1 MNFLIT
7 TSTAAP
13 NGTLVLPVF
22 EDQEPS
28 IQAINAIPKA
38 IFSGKTNTFYPLII
52 ADGESITL
60 LVGVGK
66 KPDYQEIKKLYK
78 KVALQNHE
86 LFREDITLNFP
97 DTFDKTFIEAA
108 IAGWTIGT
116 YTLGRH
122 KSKDEKYF
130 NWSNKSVNI
139 SSTVENIDQ
148 LVQYAFQLGL
158 AQIETMKMVDL
169 PPNIITPEY
178 LAQWCK
184 EAGNTYDFSVK
195 VLGKKEA
202 EKEQLHAFLAV
213 NQGSTKEPQFII
225 AEYRGAEQ
233 APHLGLVG
241 KGVTFDTG
249 GLNIKTSSMEEMKSD
264 MAGAATV
271 LGAIQLIAQLQ
282 LPINVTAVVPCVEN
296 AIGNQSFLPSEIIK
310 SHSGKTIE
318 IVDTDAEGRLIL
330 ADALSYL
337 TKNYTTDYLIDLA
350 TLTGSCIGTF
360 GYECAALFS
369 SSDALVQQLKDL
381 GEETGEKVWPL
392 PLWKAY
398 EKEIESD
405 VADVKNYHGKPFAGA
420 IVAAKFLEYFTNDH
434 PKWAHLD
441 IAGTSFTSSEFYSIK
456 HATAFGVHLLLK
468 FAERLIANENG
479 Y

>member
-1 MNFLIT
+1 
-7 TSTAAP
+7 
-13 NGTLVLPVF
+13 
-22 EDQEPS
+22 
-28 IQAINAIPKA
+28 
-38 IFSGKTNTFYPLII
+38 
-52 ADGESITL
+52 
-60 LVGVGK
+60 
-66 KPDYQEIKKLYK
+66 
-78 KVALQNHE
+78 
-86 LFREDITLNFP
+86 
-97 DTFDKTFIEAA
+97 
-108 IAGWTIGT
+108 
-116 YTLGRH
+116 
-122 KSKDEKYF
+122 
-130 NWSNKSVNI
+130 
-139 SSTVENIDQ
+139 
-148 LVQYAFQLGL
+148 
-158 AQIETMKMVDL
+158 
-169 PPNIITPEY
+169 
-178 LAQWCK
+178 
-184 EAGNTYDFSVK
+184 
-195 VLGKKEA
+195 
-202 EKEQLHAFLAV
+202 
-213 NQGSTKEPQFII
+213 
-225 AEYRGAEQ
+225 
-233 APHLGLVG
+233 
-241 KGVTFDTG
+241 
-249 GLNIKTSSMEEMKSD
+249 
-264 MAGAATV
+264 
-271 LGAIQLIAQLQ
+271 
-282 LPINVTAVVPCVEN
+282 VVPCVEN

-456 HATAFGVHLLLK
+456 HATAFGVYLLLK
-468 FAERLIANENG
+468 FAESLIANENG